1 MHTSSYT
8 VSEIN
13 SNINHILTSNFS
25 RISIEGEISS
35 YKVSPN
41 GHVYFSLV
49 DKNSEL
55 SCMMFNSD
63 YINNEELIKA
73 GKKVVIS
80 GTLGIYSPRGQYQ
93 FKAYTAKLL
102 GEGELWKKF
111 EILKEKLE
119 KEGLFDD
126 TIKKYIPRYLKEVVV
141 VTSLH
146 GSVKDDILKI
156 IKKRCDYQNI
166 SIYPVSVQ
174 GHLAADSIKTAILNI
189 NMYMSPDVIIIARGG
204 GSIEDLWSFNDEQLA
219 RAIYD
224 SSIPIISAVGH
235 ETDFTICDFVSDKR
249 ASTPSDAA
257 EMVSIN
263 KEEVIQYI
271 DELQLS
277 LDAKLNNK
285 TLFYKEVISN
295 LENQK
300 IIRDP
305 LAFIDIL
312 REKIVDVFEKLKYR
326 VDNIVVE
333 NRNYLNSFKINLNNL
348 NPYNVINRGY
358 SLLINQEGL
367 SISSINQVKKGDRIY
382 SKIKDGKLEMEV
394 LNKNEVKE

>member
-219 RAIYD
+219 REIYD

>member
-1 MHTSSYT
+1 MQTSYYT
-8 VSEIN
+8 VSQIN
-13 SNINHILTSNFS
+13 SNINQILSSNFS

-41 GHVYFSLV
+41 GHVYFSLI

-55 SCMMFNSD
+55 SCMMFSSD
-63 YINNEELIKA
+63 YLKNQGLIKS

-93 FKAYTAKLL
+93 FKAYAVKTL
-102 GEGELWKKF
+102 GEGDLWRKF

-119 KEGLFDD
+119 KEGLFNDES
-126 TIKKYIPRYLKEVVV
+126 KQYIPRYIKEVVII
-141 VTSLH
+141 TSLH

-156 IKKRCDYQNI
+156 VKKRCDYQNI
-166 SIYPVSVQ
+166 YIYPVAVQ
-174 GHLAADSIKTAILNI
+174 GHLAADSIKTAILDI
-189 NMYMSPDVIIIARGG
+189 NTYMSSDVIVIARGG
-204 GSIEDLWSFNDEQLA
+204 GSIEDLWPFNDEELA
-219 RAIYD
+219 RAIHD

-257 EMVSIN
+257 EMISIN
-263 KEEVIQYI
+263 KEEITQYI
-271 DELQLS
+271 DELEFG

-285 TLFYKEVISN
+285 ISFYKEVLSG

-300 IIRDP
+300 IVRDP
-305 LAFIDIL
+305 LNFIDIL
-312 REKIVDVFEKLKYR
+312 KEKIVDIFEKIRYR
-326 VDNIVVE
+326 IDNVVID
-333 NRNYLNSFKINLNNL
+333 NKNYLNLFKKNLNNL

-367 SISSINQVKKGDRIY
+367 SIIC
-382 SKIKDGKLEMEV
+382 
-394 LNKNEVKE
+394 